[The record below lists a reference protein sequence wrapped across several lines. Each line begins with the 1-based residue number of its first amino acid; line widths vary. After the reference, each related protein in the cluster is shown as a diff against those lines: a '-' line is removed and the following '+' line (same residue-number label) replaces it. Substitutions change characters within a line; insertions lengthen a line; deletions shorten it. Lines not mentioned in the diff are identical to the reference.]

1 MLVLGGREFI
11 LVRKKQCWFGLY
23 QQNWLGVYVR
33 TPLPGIFV
41 TVFFELH
48 ICTVARTL
56 DRLEEP
62 QPLLDSSGSR
72 WRSAQFTPLR
82 KCHSMWCLY
91 IPDERL
97 LQPELHNYD

>member
-41 TVFFELH
+41 MQVPA
-48 ICTVARTL
+48 CTEWSLSCTFVL
-56 DRLEEP
+56 LLE
-62 QPLLDSSGSR
+62 
-72 WRSAQFTPLR
+72 
-82 KCHSMWCLY
+82 H
-91 IPDERL
+91 
-97 LQPELHNYD
+97 